1 MKKRSVDIRENDG
14 VHTRILAKLGLIVNM
29 LVLVFLL
36 ASCSQRFVSDS
47 RIALGTAVYIRVA
60 GDEDVLSGAFDVIYD
75 ADRAI
80 SRFTEGSWIWE
91 INENAGIQPVAVPDD
106 IYTLIK
112 RSFDMA
118 YATNGVFNPMI
129 GPLSSLWGMGTED
142 ARVPDDEEIMAVL
155 PLLDYRKAALDDN
168 ARTVYLPEKGMSL
181 DLGAVGKGWAS
192 DLVRDYLS
200 SEGVESALINLG
212 GNIVVMGD
220 NNGKPWK
227 IGIQRPGAESGSY
240 FMLIEAEDTAI
251 VTSGG
256 YQRYIEED
264 GVIYHH
270 ILSSETGYPA
280 ETDIISATVIS
291 PDGTLADMLS
301 TTIFASG
308 SDSVYDLARAYGVR
322 AIVLTDNLSVI
333 DTDSAEGEVAI
344 LEE

>member
-14 VHTRILAKLGLIVNM
+14 VHTWILAKLGLIVNM

-118 YATNGVFNPMI
+118 YATDGVFNPMI

-155 PLLDYRKAALDDN
+155 PLLDYRKAVLDDN

-200 SEGVESALINLG
+200 SEGVENALINLG
-212 GNIVVMGD
+212 GNIVVTCILQARMAS
-220 NNGKPWK
+220 
-227 IGIQRPGAESGSY
+227 GIPGTILSHTSSVASG
-240 FMLIEAEDTAI
+240 
-251 VTSGG
+251 VTSLLENPVPPVVKSKSA
-256 YQRYIEED
+256 RSSSA
-264 GVIYHH
+264 
-270 ILSSETGYPA
+270 ILA
-280 ETDIISATVIS
+280 ISAPRS
-291 PDGTLADMLS
+291 DRSSGR
-301 TTIFASG
+301 IF
-308 SDSVYDLARAYGVR
+308 
-322 AIVLTDNLSVI
+322 
-333 DTDSAEGEVAI
+333 
-344 LEE
+344 